1 MILNRVKICYFIK
14 FFCYFII
21 LQNKT
26 YVGYAIG
33 TSDEN

>member
-21 LQNKT
+21 LQNKI
-26 YVGYAIG
+26 YVYAIG